1 MSAQSQRQQATPPPE
16 RQPHQ
21 RYSTETRLAIVET
34 RWQDVVPTL
43 ATKTD
48 IALIKKDIEA
58 VEQRLSGEIQAV
70 EQRLTGKI
78 EAVEQRLSGEIQ
90 TVEQRLTGKIQT
102 VEQQL
107 TGEIQTVKQQLTGK
121 IEAVEQR
128 LSGEIQTVEQRLT
141 GEMGTLRK
149 DMDAM
154 MNKIIIR
161 VASIAVAA
169 IAATGT
175 IVALIQKIAN

>member
-16 RQPHQ
+16 HQPRQ

-78 EAVEQRLSGEIQ
+78 QTLEQQLTGKIQ
-90 TVEQRLTGKIQT
+90 TLEQQLTGKIQT
-102 VEQQL
+102 VEQRL
-107 TGEIQTVKQQLTGK
+107 T
-121 IEAVEQR
+121 
-128 LSGEIQTVEQRLT
+128 GEIQTVEQRLT

-154 MNKIIIR
+154 MNKIVIR

>member
-16 RQPHQ
+16 HQPRQ

-78 EAVEQRLSGEIQ
+78 Q
-90 TVEQRLTGKIQT
+90 TVEQRLT
-102 VEQQL
+102 
-107 TGEIQTVKQQLTGK
+107 
-121 IEAVEQR
+121 
-128 LSGEIQTVEQRLT
+128 GEIQTVEQRLT

-154 MNKIIIR
+154 MNKIVIR